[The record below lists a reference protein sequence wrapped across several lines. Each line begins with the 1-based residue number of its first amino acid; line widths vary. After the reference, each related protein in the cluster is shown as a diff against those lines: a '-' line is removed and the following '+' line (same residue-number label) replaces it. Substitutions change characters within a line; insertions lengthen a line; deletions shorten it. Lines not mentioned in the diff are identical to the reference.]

1 MKFSDTSAAQGAE
14 LELAPMIDV
23 VFLLLIFFI
32 VTWQNASEERDMDIA
47 VPAAEE
53 AAKIDRKQGE
63 IIVNVREN
71 GEIVL
76 NGAVVTDEVLQSKL
90 NAISQEFP
98 NQAVIL
104 RGASEATYQ
113 TIIGVLDQIKKAGIW
128 NVAFATVRPEDPAA
142 KPKK

>member
-1 MKFSDTSAAQGAE
+1 MKFRDTKPDHGAE

-32 VTWQNASEERDMDIA
+32 VTWQYARFERDMDIS

-53 AAKIDRKQGE
+53 SVDQPRKQGE
-63 IIVNVREN
+63 IIVNVRES

-76 NGAVVTDEVLQSKL
+76 NGSVVTEQDLQVKL

-104 RGASEATYQ
+104 RGASEASYQ
-113 TIIGVLDQIKKAGIW
+113 TIIDVLDQIKKAGIW
-128 NVAFATVRPEDPAA
+128 NVAFATV
-142 KPKK
+142 KKE